1 LLIFMCFHTFLLIF
15 LFNSSVLLSPFLYVI
30 EARMKRVIW
39 SLSFHDFFYDLVP
52 VSHLLYIYI
61 IYIYSKY
68 VCKFWSFLIFER
80 YCGYISIVSLAGL
93 CYEITSWFSRRR
105 DRHAMSCGYAVSML
119 ALRQLCIK
127 IGATCQI

>member
-1 LLIFMCFHTFLLIF
+1 VLFDPLVFMIFFWFGSCLTF
-15 LFNSSVLLSPFLYVI
+15 
-30 EARMKRVIW
+30 A
-39 SLSFHDFFYDLVP
+39 
-52 VSHLLYIYI
+52 

-80 YCGYISIVSLAGL
+80 YRGYISIVSLTGL

-105 DRHAMSCGYAVSML
+105 DRRAMSCGYAVSML

-127 IGATCQI
+127 IGATRQI